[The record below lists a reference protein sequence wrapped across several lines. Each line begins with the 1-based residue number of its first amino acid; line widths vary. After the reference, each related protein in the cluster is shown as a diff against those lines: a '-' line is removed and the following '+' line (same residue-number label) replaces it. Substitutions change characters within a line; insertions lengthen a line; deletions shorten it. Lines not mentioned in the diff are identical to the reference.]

1 MNLRRW
7 DVVFVSADE
16 KDAVG
21 HPGVILSH
29 EDLLDDP
36 RFLRINVVMGS
47 KKNPAQI
54 PASRQVLLNGADG
67 LDFLTTIDCDFVA
80 VARKNA
86 ILRRVGMVSLERRR
100 EIARKVRAFLGLG

>member
-7 DVVFVSADE
+7 DVVFVRADE
-16 KDAVG
+16 KDPVG
-21 HPGVILSH
+21 HPGIILSH

-36 RFLRINVVMGS
+36 RFLRINLLMGS
-47 KKNPAQI
+47 KKNPAQLLA
-54 PASRQVLLNGADG
+54 PRQVMLNGADG
-67 LDFLTTIDCDFVA
+67 LDVLTAIDCDFVV

-86 ILRRVGMVSLERRR
+86 ILRRVGMVSHERRR